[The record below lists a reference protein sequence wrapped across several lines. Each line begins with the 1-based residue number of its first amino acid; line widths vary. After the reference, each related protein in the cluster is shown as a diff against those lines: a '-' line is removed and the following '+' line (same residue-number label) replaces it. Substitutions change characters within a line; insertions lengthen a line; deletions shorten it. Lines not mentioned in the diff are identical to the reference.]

1 MIRPTFTEA
10 TDAAEALNL
19 TRHGL
24 LQAAREGKLVAWL
37 QPETN
42 PQRPFIVRAGKRQP
56 TAESTGRKLAMP
68 DGQFLVFEHD
78 AMVNLRGNGC
88 LDLSVLTE
96 QNHALLLSA
105 YRGHDGVTVELMPG
119 VVLGDGAGNFY
130 EVASEGPR
138 TMALV
143 GFMTKDLEALRAA
156 HDAEPAAS
164 QEPVNKQTPSGSSE
178 QGQAKVVKNTT
189 KGKRRDILAPVLE
202 YAQSLCKNPFDT
214 SEVWGV
220 MLNLGKKH
228 FPTYLHHEG
237 EAIAYSVGDET
248 KLFTRKKLKD
258 RLRGQRLKPSV

>member
-68 DGQFLVFEHD
+68 DGQFLVFERD
-78 AMVNLRGNGC
+78 AMVNLRGKGC

-164 QEPVNKQTPSGSSE
+164 QEPVNKQTPSGASE
-178 QGQAKVVKNTT
+178 QRQAERWAMCEAAGLKMPTDT
-189 KGKRRDILAPVLE
+189 
-202 YAQSLCKNPFDT
+202 YAHYPRGIGMVAKKMGIELPSLRED
-214 SEVWGV
+214 
-220 MLNLGKKH
+220 LNKH
-228 FPTYLHHEG
+228 RARIF
-237 EAIAYSVGDET
+237 S
-248 KLFTRKKLKD
+248 K
-258 RLRGQRLKPSV
+258 

>member
-37 QPETN
+37 QPETS

-56 TAESTGRKLAMP
+56 TTESTGRKLAMP
-68 DGQFLVFEHD
+68 DGQFLVFERD

-105 YRGHDGVTVELMPG
+105 CRGRDGVTVELMPG

-156 HDAEPAAS
+156 HDAEPHAAPAIAPPPAPAS
-164 QEPVNKQTPSGSSE
+164 AHESIADRDARWLALLDQEEHSNPKGA
-178 QGQAKVVKNTT
+178 QAKTCQLVFKQEGVLPDTVKAALQRAKMKRAERYRQGGAVTLSKQ
-189 KGKRRDILAPVLE
+189 KGKD
-202 YAQSLCKNPFDT
+202 KNPAHTPFGT
-214 SEVWGV
+214 
-220 MLNLGKKH
+220 GKVK
-228 FPTYLHHEG
+228 
-237 EAIAYSVGDET
+237 
-248 KLFTRKKLKD
+248 R
-258 RLRGQRLKPSV
+258 